1 MKKKMVFGMV
11 FTVLLVSQVFALN
24 KYDYDFKKE
33 LNRNNLRNIER
44 LLERRSKQM
53 DLTYCLEMT
62 IESSVFRD
70 TKGFNKS
77 NCLDVVKLLVRH
89 GADVNRQYTG
99 YSTELGIVEFG
110 YPLEN
115 AVTYEHPL
123 SVIQFLLDSGADPN
137 KYSSGENKNSP
148 LWWAYPENMPVANLL
163 LDRGAN
169 GADILR
175 YVAGEGD
182 NEFMVRL
189 FDKGVNVRSDAGRD
203 ALIAATQNGHF
214 DTVQILVLYGVNV
227 NARDKDGASAL
238 NYAYDKGEM
247 EIYNY
252 LLANG
257 AVEFER
263 KPQIAQQPAAPAQS
277 TTNVYVQPSAPTQS
291 AQAPAQ
297 NTAPNVAQQLQ
308 QAFQSPLQ
316 SGTYSLAGTQEK
328 IRITAIAKSGVITQT
343 WQGRNY
349 QGTYNIDGNRMTVQI
364 RGATYV
370 FNITSGT
377 SFSGHGETWVRTGY

>member
-1 MKKKMVFGMV
+1 MKKKMFFGMV
-11 FTVLLVSQVFALN
+11 FTVLLVSQAFALN
-24 KYDYDFKKE
+24 KYDYDFRKE
-33 LNRNNLRNIER
+33 LNRNNVRNIER

-53 DLTYCLEMT
+53 DLEWCMTMT
-62 IESSVFRD
+62 ILSSILDD

-89 GADVNRQYTG
+89 GADVNRQYITSNG
-99 YSTELGIVEFG
+99 SELG

-115 AVTYEHPL
+115 ATMSSIREEYPL

-137 KYSSGENKNSP
+137 KYSSSSNSHSP

-291 AQAPAQ
+291 TQAPAQ